1 MKKNKLIIMIL
12 IIIAVLLIAIVSLA
26 QANIAEKN
34 NNGEYEDNYSPTADR
49 TFVRLKR
56 TANDKIDVYLELAD
70 TTIADGTEEVIPGAS
85 VSSFQIGLDIEMD
98 LEDRDSAI
106 SFEFDPSL
114 NEEAYCK
121 LMKTTWADKEK
132 EEGHAIVEQLN
143 IYYSGTKELN
153 DAGKLEG
160 IKVGTITFKGIKEQ
174 ETITI
179 VPNANFTTIASIGHS
194 ETKVDIKP
202 EDSLSQIIIEPTTGG
217 ESPAPTPT
225 GEAPT
230 PTQQPTPGPTE
241 EPTPTPT
248 KVPTVTPTPTEAP
261 TEMPTVKPTP
271 SVTPTEMPTI
281 TPTPT
286 EAPTETPTVTPT
298 PDTTPTETPTVPPTV
313 NPTDGETQNPEET
326 PTESPEVTPTN
337 ASKPTQKPSSNNSG
351 IPTTGDIAIELFIV
365 LMVVSLIGII
375 AILRLRKV
383 KSVKNRGNHKK

>member
-26 QANIAEKN
+26 QANIAEIN

-98 LEDRDSAI
+98 LEDKDSAI

-179 VPNANFTTIASIGHS
+179 VPDANFTTIASIGHS

-217 ESPAPTPT
+217 ETPVPTPT

-230 PTQQPTPGPTE
+230 PTQKPTPGPTE

-248 KVPTVTPTPTEAP
+248 ETPTVTPTPGVT
-261 TEMPTVKPTP
+261 PTP
-271 SVTPTEMPTI
+271 SVTPTEMPT
-281 TPTPT
+281 
-286 EAPTETPTVTPT
+286 VTPT
-298 PDTTPTETPTVPPTV
+298 PSTTPTETPTVTPTV
-313 NPTDGETQNPEET
+313 NPTDGETQNPEGT
-326 PTESPEVTPTN
+326 PTEAPEITPTN
-337 ASKPTQKPSSNNSG
+337 ESKPTQKPSSNNSG
-351 IPTTGDIAIELFIV
+351 IPTTGDIAIELFAV

-383 KSVKNRGNHKK
+383 KSVKSSGNHKK

>member
-1 MKKNKLIIMIL
+1 MKRNKLIIMIL

-26 QANIAEKN
+26 QANISEIN

-132 EEGHAIVEQLN
+132 QAGHAIVEQLN

-179 VPNANFTTIASIGHS
+179 VPNAKFTTIASIGHS
-194 ETKVDIKP
+194 ETKIDIKP
-202 EDSLSQIIIEPTTGG
+202 EDSLSQIIIEPTTSS
-217 ESPAPTPT
+217 ETPEPTPT

-230 PTQQPTPGPTE
+230 PTQQPTQG
-241 EPTPTPT
+241 
-248 KVPTVTPTPTEAP
+248 
-261 TEMPTVKPTP
+261 
-271 SVTPTEMPTI
+271 
-281 TPTPT
+281 
-286 EAPTETPTVTPT
+286 PTETPTVTPT
-298 PDTTPTETPTVPPTV
+298 AGPTEGGTQTPEG
-313 NPTDGETQNPEET
+313 NPTEAPQG
-326 PTESPEVTPTN
+326 TPTN
-337 ASKPTQKPSSNNSG
+337 ELKPTQKPSSNNSG
-351 IPTTGDIAIELFIV
+351 IPTTGDIAIELFAL
-365 LMVVSLIGII
+365 LMVASLIGII

-383 KSVKNRGNHKK
+383 KNVKNSGNHKK